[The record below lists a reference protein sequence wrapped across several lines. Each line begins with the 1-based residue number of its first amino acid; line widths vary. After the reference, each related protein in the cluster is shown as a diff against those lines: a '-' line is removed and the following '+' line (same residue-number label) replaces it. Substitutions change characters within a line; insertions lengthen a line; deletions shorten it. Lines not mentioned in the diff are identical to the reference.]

1 MGMLNG
7 VTEEARM
14 RIRLFCSITT
24 IFLITG
30 CLGTPTPTISPAATN
45 VNATKQPILPGIP
58 IKGQLSGLSADKK
71 ATISI
76 YLLSTSNQPAVWARR
91 GNGDWE
97 LTVSP
102 NYQTYQIMAE
112 AEGYVVVPIRYTIQ
126 LDNMKAFIIENGHLT
141 DKEAVHLDFSFSST
155 ILSTQDN

>member
-1 MGMLNG
+1 
-7 VTEEARM
+7 
-14 RIRLFCSITT
+14 
-24 IFLITG
+24 
-30 CLGTPTPTISPAATN
+30 

-155 ILSTQDN
+155 ILSTQEN

>member
-1 MGMLNG
+1 
-7 VTEEARM
+7 M
-14 RIRLFCSITT
+14 RVRLFCLIGT

-30 CLGTPTPTISPAATN
+30 CLGTPTPTITPTATN

-58 IKGQLSGLSADKK
+58 IKGQLSGLSADVK

-76 YLLSTSNQPAVWARR
+76 YLLSTSNQPTVWARR

-102 NYQTYQIMAE
+102 NYQTYQVIAE
-112 AEGYVVVPIRYTIQ
+112 AEGYVVTPISYMIQ
-126 LDNMKAFIIENGHLT
+126 LDNMKAFIVENGQVT
-141 DKEAVHLDFSFSST
+141 DKEAIHLDFSFAST
-155 ILSTQDN
+155 IPST